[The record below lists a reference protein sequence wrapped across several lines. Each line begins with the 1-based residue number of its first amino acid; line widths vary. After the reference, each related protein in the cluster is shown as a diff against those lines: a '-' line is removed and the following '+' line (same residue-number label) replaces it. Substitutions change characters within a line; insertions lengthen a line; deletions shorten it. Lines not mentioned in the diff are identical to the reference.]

1 MPNDRNAGR
10 KHKFNEKDVEEMLA
24 MLRDGKQIEYIA
36 KKFNTSR
43 QVIGR
48 YINKLPNDNYTHRI
62 DYMLGHKPMT
72 VIYVDFL
79 NKQIKVQNRTNDIY
93 DRAFGKIEN
102 PDWHAFEIFLNER
115 VLPKN
120 RLYLEKALKY
130 LNIEH
135 YVPLVIITKT
145 KGKMEG
151 DKFWMKIRKMK

>member
-102 PDWHAFEIFLNER
+102 PNWHAFEIFLNER

-130 LNIEH
+130 ISVTPCETTI
-135 YVPLVIITKT
+135 LVSPVQSKNVSY
-145 KGKMEG
+145 
-151 DKFWMKIRKMK
+151 